1 MAEGEAAD
9 KQSRH
14 DLVADAEAQG
24 PVEHVVGE
32 GDGGGKGNNIA
43 AKKGEVH
50 AVLALG
56 NAVAHGRYAAGDLG
70 HRAPGAGR
78 GPELLRIGLVG
89 LMGAEH
95 VVVGRHD
102 GQISRVGAGQR
113 VLIGLAAAG
122 HAMGQVAAG

>member
-1 MAEGEAAD
+1 MAEGKAAD

-32 GDGGGKGNNIA
+32 GDGSGEGDDVP
-43 AKKGEVH
+43 AKEGEVH
-50 AVLALG
+50 AVLTLR
-56 NAVAHGRYAAGDLG
+56 NAVTHGRYAAGDLG
-70 HRAPGAGR
+70 HGAPGAGG

-102 GQISRVGAGQR
+102 GQISCLGAGQR
-113 VLIGLAAAG
+113 VLVGLAAAG